1 MAKANSDC
9 KKIVSYLKIVSNHVS
24 VSKDR
29 IGVSQSDVSS
39 SCVPKIH
46 ENGVPFLCHTK
57 TSDKY
62 VAVKMTVSR
71 DNN

>member
-29 IGVSQSDVSS
+29 IGVSQIKRAIQDMDISS
-39 SCVPKIH
+39 QMYRH
-46 ENGVPFLCHTK
+46 L
-57 TSDKY
+57 
-62 VAVKMTVSR
+62 VSR
-71 DNN
+71 RYMRMASHSYD